1 MLADEFA
8 KVGGLVGRGVCKTYV
23 LLTNARVTGAS
34 EEKIRERLLKE
45 GAREVFIL
53 DGQWICDTIAAS
65 RELRMFVPRVYG
77 LGDLS
82 QILDERS
89 YAQASALAASATEEI
104 STFVPT
110 AAYRKAASALREHG
124 FVMLLGEPGVGK
136 SAIARMLAISAADN
150 WSTPLM
156 RARTS
161 GELVQHWNPN
171 EPNQIFWVDDAFG
184 VVRHEERLTFDWA
197 RDLPLIMSAIKGGAK
212 IVLTS
217 RSYIYSDARP
227 MLKTYAYPLLTEQ
240 QITVDVSDI
249 SRAERHQIL
258 YNHLSAGDQ
267 PAKVRALMK
276 PHLEAAADADAF
288 RPESARRLGL
298 QAFTRGL
305 TLDRSGVISFIARPK
320 QYLTDVYFELDNAA
334 QAALALIYS
343 AGAGGLSTYFRV
355 TQAERNV
362 IEAAGST
369 PAACAASVGSLVGTF
384 LRKEIREGRESYNFI
399 HPTLREGFAA
409 WLAEKPNLI
418 SAIITEMDDSTLLDS
433 TDCLPFDAAPLEG
446 TLMRIPPT
454 LFGAVSE
461 RFLAIFNEWPDGSC
475 WTGDICRYMARRGG
489 DDLLQAYLK
498 VDEMLENK
506 LLNFDS
512 FASFEP
518 EPIILSR
525 LLAMGRLS
533 EESRRAACNQM
544 ARLAVRFVDP
554 AWLEDGPWQKLL
566 KVDERLKFMDYV
578 RKNLVPQ
585 LTRAVEEDW
594 PSDAIWK
601 ANEDSNDTRLE
612 DPAGY
617 ALELY
622 RQAFHE
628 AGDTATEQAFAE
640 AILLKG
646 ELAMAANR
654 TTETD
659 ESGDDNIAERAEPTC
674 ERSVFAD
681 IDELP

>member
-1 MLADEFA
+1 
-8 KVGGLVGRGVCKTYV
+8 
-23 LLTNARVTGAS
+23 
-34 EEKIRERLLKE
+34 
-45 GAREVFIL
+45 
-53 DGQWICDTIAAS
+53 
-65 RELRMFVPRVYG
+65 MFVPRVCG

-89 YAQASALAASATEEI
+89 YTQASALVASATEEI

-161 GELVQHWNPN
+161 GELMQHWNPN

-197 RDLPLIMSAIKGGAK
+197 RDLPLIMSAIKGSAK

-217 RSYIYSDARP
+217 RSYIYSEARP

-267 PAKVRALMK
+267 PAEVRALMK

-305 TLDRSGVISFIARPK
+305 ALDGSGVISFISRPK
-320 QYLTDVYFELDNAA
+320 QYLTDVYFELDPAA

-343 AGAGGLSTYFRV
+343 AGAGGLATYFRV

-369 PAACAASVGSLVGTF
+369 PAACAASIGSLVGTF
-384 LRKEIREGRESYNFI
+384 LRKEIRDGRESYNFFI
-399 HPTLREGFAA
+399 QRCVRASPPGSP
-409 WLAEKPNLI
+409 K
-418 SAIITEMDDSTLLDS
+418 S
-433 TDCLPFDAAPLEG
+433 
-446 TLMRIPPT
+446 RI
-454 LFGAVSE
+454 
-461 RFLAIFNEWPDGSC
+461 
-475 WTGDICRYMARRGG
+475 
-489 DDLLQAYLK
+489 
-498 VDEMLENK
+498 
-506 LLNFDS
+506 
-512 FASFEP
+512 
-518 EPIILSR
+518 
-525 LLAMGRLS
+525 
-533 EESRRAACNQM
+533 
-544 ARLAVRFVDP
+544 
-554 AWLEDGPWQKLL
+554 
-566 KVDERLKFMDYV
+566 
-578 RKNLVPQ
+578 
-585 LTRAVEEDW
+585 
-594 PSDAIWK
+594 
-601 ANEDSNDTRLE
+601 
-612 DPAGY
+612 
-617 ALELY
+617 
-622 RQAFHE
+622 
-628 AGDTATEQAFAE
+628 
-640 AILLKG
+640 
-646 ELAMAANR
+646 
-654 TTETD
+654 
-659 ESGDDNIAERAEPTC
+659 
-674 ERSVFAD
+674 
-681 IDELP
+681 